1 VGLLFAVLV
10 SLVQLIQLIQQDRG
24 VELAVV
30 ASAQSLHPLMDGVL
44 VLVSEQVRDFSSPV
58 HGHDRDFDRFGFVG
72 RDDMVNGSNVA
83 SGLDLDG
90 VT

>member
-1 VGLLFAVLV
+1 MGLLFAVLAP
-10 SLVQLIQLIQQDRG
+10 LVQLVQLVQQDRG

-30 ASAQSLHPLMDGVL
+30 ARAQPLHGLLDGVL
-44 VLVSEQVRDFSSPV
+44 VLVFEQVRDFPSPV
-58 HGHDRDFDRFGFVG
+58 HGFDRDFDRLRFIG
-72 RDDMVNGSNVA
+72 RDNMVHGPYVA